1 VSIGAYVPGAN
12 PDYDVAVQS
21 RAAVSA
27 YLTQAQ
33 AEHCTFAEA
42 SDGLCQL
49 GALLRRR
56 ARRRS
61 VEGGGQA
68 GRGPAR

>member
-1 VSIGAYVPGAN
+1 YVPGAN

-49 GALLRRR
+49 GALLEKTR
-56 ARRRS
+56 
-61 VEGGGQA
+61 QA
-68 GRGPAR
+68 AVSRKAAAKPAEVQPR